1 VGCATRLSLAP
12 KCPRVVWPFY
22 SREGHLTKVGYIK
35 NGHLSRARV
44 YIVCYALSGGS
55 PEPTTTT
62 RSQITWV
69 SLRQRRRSS
78 RRFVP
83 SASEAAGSQP
93 DGAIYKSSTGKRFR
107 LRHAH
112 WQPVIP
118 RAPRAGTAAAATTA
132 PAAKA

>member
-1 VGCATRLSLAP
+1 MGQFETKATV
-12 KCPRVVWPFY
+12 KQ
-22 SREGHLTKVGYIK
+22 
-35 NGHLSRARV
+35 
-44 YIVCYALSGGS
+44 AL
-55 PEPTTTT
+55 PED
-62 RSQITWV
+62 
-69 SLRQRRRSS
+69 
-78 RRFVP
+78 VP